1 MLGMFGL
8 FGALLAGLV
17 ADSMIGG
24 LMGKSD
30 DHAED
35 APPDSTGNPDVADDS
50 SNLLNWPDA
59 DASPEAT
66 AAVGPDDPDYVP
78 SSSDETPVA
87 DPDLTLTGGSSA
99 DILSGFGG
107 DDTLVGGAG
116 DDQLTG
122 LGGDDVLQS
131 GDGAD
136 VAHGGDGADTLQGG
150 KGDDLLSGEDGDDKL
165 VGGAGDDT
173 LLGHE
178 GADNLF
184 GGAGADTLI
193 GGGGDDSLIGG
204 DSDDWLAGGLG
215 DDSLIGDAGSDTLD
229 GGAGNDVLDGRE
241 SVNAFPEMDFLNG
254 GDGDDTL
261 RLGAGDY
268 ATGGAGADWFELSD
282 LAPGD
287 AIANI
292 ADYNANEDALVV
304 VFDPVLHPDPQL
316 SLETAEN
323 TDDVVVLLDGVPL
336 AMVAGGAGMTVADLL
351 LTPAQAA

>member
-1 MLGMFGL
+1 MLAMFGL

-17 ADSMIGG
+17 ADSMFGG
-24 LMGKSD
+24 LMGK
-30 DHAED
+30 
-35 APPDSTGNPDVADDS
+35 ADDQGEDTPHDATGTPDMADDN

-66 AAVGPDDPDYVP
+66 AAMGPDDPEHVP
-78 SSSDETPVA
+78 RSSDATLPA
-87 DPDLTLTGGSSA
+87 DPDLTLTGGGSD
-99 DILSGFGG
+99 DI
-107 DDTLVGGAG
+107 
-116 DDQLTG
+116 LTG
-122 LGGDDVLQS
+122 LGGDDTGVGGDGDDQLTGRGGDDVLQG

-136 VAHGGDGADTLQGG
+136 VAHGGDGADALHGG
-150 KGDDLLSGEDGDDKL
+150 RGDDLLSGEDGDDKL
-165 VGGAGDDT
+165 VGGAGADT

-178 GADNLF
+178 GSDSLY
-184 GGAGADTLI
+184 GGAGADTLM
-193 GGGGDDSLIGG
+193 GGGGRDRVVGG
-204 DSDDWLAGGLG
+204 DADDWLAGGLG
-215 DDSLIGDAGSDTLD
+215 DDGLIGDAGSDTLD

-268 ATGGAGADWFELSD
+268 ATGGDGADWFELSD
-282 LAPGD
+282 LTPGD

-292 ADYNANEDALVV
+292 ADYNADEDALVV

-316 SLETAEN
+316 SLVTPEN
-323 TDDVVVLLDGVPL
+323 TDDVMVLLDGVPL